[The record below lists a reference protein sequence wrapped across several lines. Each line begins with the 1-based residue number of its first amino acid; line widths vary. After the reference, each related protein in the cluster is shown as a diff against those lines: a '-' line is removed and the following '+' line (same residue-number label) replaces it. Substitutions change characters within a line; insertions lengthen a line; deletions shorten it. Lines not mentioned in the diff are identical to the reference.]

1 MNSLRPS
8 SLVSRLLSL
17 VSHLPASLFIILTGA
32 VLFIPFLGR
41 VHLFDW
47 DEINFAESA
56 REMLVTGNY
65 ARVQIDFQPF
75 WEKPPLYFW
84 LQTLSMKLFGVN
96 EFAARFPNAVCGI
109 LTLSILFFF
118 GKKYFDTTFA
128 WLWVFAFTGSFLP
141 HFYFKSGIIDPWF
154 NLFIFSGVALLI
166 EASDSKPFG
175 IKYFILS
182 GACIGLGILTKGPVA
197 LLIVLLTGITVS
209 FSVKRNLITLKTF
222 LAFSF
227 SLLLVSAVWFAV
239 DFFQNGTFFLKE
251 FILYQV
257 QLFRTGVAGH
267 SGPFYYHAIVLLI
280 GCFPASIFALS
291 GFFNKHNASEKQLHF
306 RLWMIILFLVVLV
319 LFSIVKTKIVH
330 YSSLCYLPLT
340 FLAAWEI
347 RHRIK
352 LGLKFSRG
360 QIAFLSLLGILI
372 GMTTSL
378 IPFVGRHPDL
388 ILPYVKDSFATANLE
403 AQVHWQ
409 FPLIAFG
416 FIYWLFVLAGIFW
429 MSKGRTLRG
438 ALAVLF
444 SSCLLLQVI
453 LFFFVPRIERYS
465 QGAAIDFY
473 KTLQGKDVYVDVLGF
488 KSYAHLFYSNKLPQT
503 NPESFNKEWLL
514 NGAIDKPAY
523 FVCKINRVEQYK
535 SLPQLEEVS
544 RKNGFVFFKRE
555 P

>member
-109 LTLSILFFF
+109 LTLSLLFFF

-227 SLLLVSAVWFAV
+227 SLLLVSTVWFAV

>member
-227 SLLLVSAVWFAV
+227 SLLLVSTVWFAV

>member
-109 LTLSILFFF
+109 LTLSLLFFF

-166 EASDSKPFG
+166 EASESKPSSL
-175 IKYFILS
+175 KYFILS

-227 SLLLVSAVWFAV
+227 SLLLVSTVWFAV